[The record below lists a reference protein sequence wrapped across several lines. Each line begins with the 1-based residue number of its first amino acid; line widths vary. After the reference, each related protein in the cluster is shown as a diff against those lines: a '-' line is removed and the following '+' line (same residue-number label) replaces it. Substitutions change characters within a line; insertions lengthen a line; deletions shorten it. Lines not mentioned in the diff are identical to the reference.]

1 MNVKLVVASGK
12 SAGKS
17 IAVKGN
23 KLLIGRAEECD
34 VRPLSE
40 EVSRRHCAIHIG
52 PSGVTVEDLKSRNGT
67 FLNGEKIS
75 TATKVADGD
84 IIRVGALELKAS
96 IMMPVSTGSIE
107 DVSEWLSEDENSS
120 ESRDTT
126 SVFRAPTSDTD
137 SSNIHS
143 NASPV
148 RAGESAT
155 AIPGDSGT
163 VGLSN
168 DSSASGIFRLRQALE
183 SKAAPGVLPKSEKK
197 EAGTSREAAAQAL
210 KKFFD
215 NR

>member
-96 IMMPVSTGSIE
+96 ITMPVSTGSIE

-120 ESRDTT
+120 ENRDTT
-126 SVFRAPTSDTD
+126 SSEQQGDRVAPCARQHRG
-137 SSNIHS
+137 NGECHS
-143 NASPV
+143 ADQPSRCVRQPLLFKMVLHGVTPSP
-148 RAGESAT
+148 
-155 AIPGDSGT
+155 
-163 VGLSN
+163 
-168 DSSASGIFRLRQALE
+168 ASGAFI
-183 SKAAPGVLPKSEKK
+183 SSSISIIG
-197 EAGTSREAAAQAL
+197 
-210 KKFFD
+210 
-215 NR
+215 

>member
-1 MNVKLVVASGK
+1 
-12 SAGKS
+12 
-17 IAVKGN
+17 
-23 KLLIGRAEECD
+23 
-34 VRPLSE
+34 
-40 EVSRRHCAIHIG
+40 
-52 PSGVTVEDLKSRNGT
+52 
-67 FLNGEKIS
+67 
-75 TATKVADGD
+75 
-84 IIRVGALELKAS
+84 
-96 IMMPVSTGSIE
+96 MPVSTGSIE

-120 ESRDTT
+120 ENRDTT

-183 SKAAPGVLPKSEKK
+183 SKAAPGVLPKGEKK